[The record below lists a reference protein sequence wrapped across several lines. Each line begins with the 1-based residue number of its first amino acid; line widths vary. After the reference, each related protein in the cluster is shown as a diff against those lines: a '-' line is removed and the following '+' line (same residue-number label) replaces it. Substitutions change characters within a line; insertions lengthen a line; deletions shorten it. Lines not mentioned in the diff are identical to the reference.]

1 MIDLHCHILPNIDD
15 GAKSIDEAIALVAL
29 AAEQGVSRMV
39 ATPHIHLGIYDN
51 NLQSI
56 NTAYSVLC
64 DALALTNIDMQV
76 RAAAEVRISPEI
88 MLFIEQ
94 QQLPFLGR
102 YQQKD
107 VLLLELPSSHI
118 PPGTDKLISWLLAKN
133 VLPMIAH
140 PERNRE
146 LQSHPER
153 ITPFVRAGCL
163 FQLTA
168 ASLIGDMGPAPKQ
181 LSEYFIKQK
190 LYSIIGSDCHSL
202 NRRPPKLLQAQHA
215 VMALTN
221 QEYAFALTTS
231 MPGSI
236 SNALFAESGD

>member
-1 MIDLHCHILPNIDD
+1 MIDMHCHILPNIDD
-15 GAKSIDEAIALVAL
+15 GAKSIDEAIGLVTL
-29 AAEQGVSRMV
+29 AVEQGISRMV

-56 NTAYSVLC
+56 NAAYGVLC
-64 DALALTNIDMQV
+64 DALALTNLEIQV

-146 LQSHPER
+146 LQTHPER
-153 ITPFVRAGCL
+153 ITPFVQAGCL

-168 ASLIGDMGPAPKQ
+168 ASLLGDMGPAPQQ
-181 LSEYFIKQK
+181 LSEYFMQQRI
-190 LYSIIGSDCHSL
+190 YSIVASDCHSL
-202 NRRPPKLLQAQHA
+202 KRRPPKL
-215 VMALTN
+215 ALAHDVISALVD
-221 QEYAFALTTS
+221 EDYAYSMTTLI
-231 MPGSI
+231 PHSI
-236 SNALFAESGD
+236 SCSLFNAPR

>member
-15 GAKSIDEAIALVAL
+15 GAKSMDEAIGLVTL
-29 AAEQGVSRMV
+29 AVEQGISRMV

-56 NTAYSVLC
+56 NVAYGILC
-64 DALALTNIDMQV
+64 DALALTNLDVQV
-76 RAAAEVRISPEI
+76 RVAAEVRISPEI

-102 YQQKD
+102 YGQKD

-118 PPGTDKLISWLLAKN
+118 PPGTDKLISWLFSNN

-146 LQSHPER
+146 LQTYPER
-153 ITPFVRAGCL
+153 IAPFVQAGCL

-168 ASLIGDMGPAPKQ
+168 ASLLGDLGPAPQ
-181 LSEYFIKQK
+181 RLSEHFIQQRI
-190 LYSIIGSDCHSL
+190 YSILASDCHSL
-202 NRRPPKLLQAQHA
+202 QRRPPKMAAAQQQI
-215 VMALTN
+215 ALFDE
-221 QEYAFALTTS
+221 QYAHELTTI
-231 MPGSI
+231 MPQEI
-236 SNALFAESGD
+236 SDALFQAV

>member
-15 GAKSIDEAIALVAL
+15 GAKSIDEALSLVKL

-56 NTAYSVLC
+56 NAAYRVLC
-64 DALALTNIDMQV
+64 DSLALTNIDMQV
-76 RAAAEVRISPEI
+76 RVAAEVRISPEI

-107 VLLLELPSSHI
+107 VLLLELPSSHV

-146 LQSHPER
+146 LQVHPDR
-153 ITPFVRAGCL
+153 IMPFVKAGCL
-163 FQLTA
+163 LQLTA
-168 ASLIGDMGPAPKQ
+168 ASLTGDMGPVPQQ
-181 LSEYFIKQK
+181 LSEYLLKKK
-190 LYSIIGSDCHSL
+190 LYSIVASDCHSL
-202 NRRPPKLLQAQHA
+202 NRRPPKI
-215 VMALTN
+215 ALAYDAISTLVD
-221 QEYAFALTTS
+221 EDYAYSMTTAI
-231 MPGSI
+231 PDSI
-236 SNALFAESGD
+236 SRSLFEQAR

>member
-1 MIDLHCHILPNIDD
+1 MIDLHCHILPHIDD

-56 NTAYSVLC
+56 NAAYRGLC
-64 DALALTNIDMQV
+64 DALALTNIDIQV

-94 QQLPFLGR
+94 QQIPFLGY
-102 YQQKD
+102 YQQKN

-118 PPGTDKLISWLLAKN
+118 PPGTDKLINWLLAKD

-146 LQSHPER
+146 LQTHPDR
-153 ITPFVRAGCL
+153 IKPFVQSGCL
-163 FQLTA
+163 LQLTA
-168 ASLIGDMGPAPKQ
+168 ASLIGDRGPSAQQ
-181 LSEYFIKQK
+181 LSEYLVRKK
-190 LYSIIGSDCHSL
+190 LYSIVASDCHSL
-202 NRRPPKLLQAQHA
+202 NRRPPKIALAYDAISTLVDEDYAYLLSNA
-215 VMALTN
+215 TP
-221 QEYAFALTTS
+221 Y
-231 MPGSI
+231 SI
-236 SNALFAESGD
+236 SSSLFEPSSL